1 MIDELVKLFEDFA
14 EGYSNYVPD
23 EYELPD
29 GVTFIDEVE
38 QDHRRW
44 VASMLTVV
52 DYKGQLFGVEWDSG
66 LTEYQENE
74 FYPDK
79 TTIYPVEKF
88 EKTVYDYRPVVK
100 VGG

>member
-14 EGYSNYVPD
+14 EEYSNYVPD
-23 EYELPD
+23 EYELPY

-74 FYPDK
+74 FAPSVA
-79 TTIYPVEKF
+79 TVYPVKRVEK
-88 EKTVYDYRPVVK
+88 KVYTYIK
-100 VGG
+100 V

>member
-14 EGYSNYVPD
+14 EEYSNYVPD
-23 EYELPD
+23 EYELPY

-44 VASMLTVV
+44 AASMLTVV

-74 FYPDK
+74 FAPSAA
-79 TTIYPVEKF
+79 TVYPVKRVEK
-88 EKTVYDYRPVVK
+88 KVYTYIK
-100 VGG
+100 V

>member
-14 EGYSNYVPD
+14 EEYSNYVPD
-23 EYELPD
+23 EYELPY

-52 DYKGQLFGVEWDSG
+52 DYKGQLFCVEWDSG

-74 FYPDK
+74 FAPSVA
-79 TTIYPVEKF
+79 TVYPVKRVEK
-88 EKTVYDYRPVVK
+88 KVYTYIK
-100 VGG
+100 V